1 MRVLL
6 SRCRFEVG
14 FGFELGL
21 GLGLRLELK
30 NVDKYV
36 EVKDAGEHGGWYLV
50 RFGYCAHDAQKTQ
63 DGNSPR
69 TRSVCR

>member
-1 MRVLL
+1 MRVLY

-14 FGFELGL
+14 FVLDWR
-21 GLGLRLELK
+21 LRLELK
-30 NVDKYV
+30 KLDKYV
-36 EVKDAGEHGGWYLV
+36 EVKYAGEHGGWYLV

-69 TRSVCR
+69 TRSVSR